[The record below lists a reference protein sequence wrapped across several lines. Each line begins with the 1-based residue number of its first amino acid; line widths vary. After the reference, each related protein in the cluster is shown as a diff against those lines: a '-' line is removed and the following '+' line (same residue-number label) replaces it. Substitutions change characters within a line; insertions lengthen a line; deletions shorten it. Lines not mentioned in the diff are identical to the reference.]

1 MKPLP
6 FALITALVCSLLVR
20 SQDVPVAPTRESAVV
35 PVALPTTARILGN
48 IPDGTPPPPQPP
60 KPVFVVPARDI
71 LATTTHQQ
79 GGRTI
84 TIRKIKP
91 IALPP
96 PPEPTPVPL
105 AATDPAFQER
115 LAEFKERLAAY
126 RALHPRSDT
135 LFLSATV
142 YRSEGVAPRTF
153 VRYWPGGTNGE
164 ISFWSSADFALISG
178 IHSFA
183 DSAGKT
189 HDLFMGWGYSDTDRM
204 TAMLASRGRE
214 YHPPVIPGF
223 PAGPATYAIVGTAP
237 AAELLM
243 PIQALHDLYN
253 NEYERLKTAYE
264 GRERARI
271 EREAYLKAHPPQ
283 PRDITLNYWR
293 TEKPAAV
300 KGRAK

>member
-1 MKPLP
+1 MGFTPS
-6 FALITALVCSLLVR
+6 IR
-20 SQDVPVAPTRESAVV
+20 SQDEEVAPSGETTAA
-35 PVALPTTARILGN
+35 PAALPTTARILGN

-60 KPVFVVPARDI
+60 KPAFVVPATDI
-71 LATTTHQQ
+71 IASTTHQQ

-84 TIRKIKP
+84 TIQKIKP

-96 PPEPTPVPL
+96 PPEPAPIPL
-105 AATDPAFQER
+105 AATDPA
-115 LAEFKERLAAY
+115 FKERLAAY

-142 YRSEGVAPRTF
+142 YRSEGVAPRTL
-153 VRYWPGGTNGE
+153 VRYWPGGRNSE
-164 ISFWSSADFALISG
+164 ITFWSSADFALISG

-183 DSAGKT
+183 DSDGKT
-189 HDLFMGWGYSDTDRM
+189 HDLFLGWGYMDTVRV

-223 PAGPATYAIVGTAP
+223 PAGPATYAVIGTAP
-237 AAELLM
+237 AAELLV

-253 NEYERLKTAYE
+253 SEYARLKTAWE
-264 GRERARI
+264 GRERARM
-271 EREAYLKAHPPQ
+271 ENEAYLKANPPQ
-283 PRDITLNYWR
+283 PRNIAINYWR

-300 KGRAK
+300 KGDAR